1 MRQAS
6 SDHVNRQSIDSSFCV
21 NTRLYVFIYL
31 EQNFIM
37 RNVFFVFLLAFSK
50 LIFAQQN
57 HSHSFGRSI
66 IFPDIPGYKTLRC
79 DLHQHTVFSDGSVW
93 PDIRVMEALMDSLDA
108 ISLTEHLEYQPH
120 KQDIPHTDRN
130 RSYQIALKEAKDHG
144 LVVIHGSEI
153 TRKEPLGHCNA
164 IFITDANKLL
174 ANDSIAAFREAK
186 KQGAFIF
193 WNHPSWP
200 SQKKDRIAALTDVH
214 KMLIKEKLL
223 DGIEVAN
230 DQSYYDEALQIALDN
245 NLTILGTSD
254 IHKLI
259 DWDFNVAKGGHRPLT
274 LVFAKEK
281 NTESIREALFSR
293 RTVVYYK
300 NFLAGK
306 DEFLVPLIQQSL
318 IMKSASYMDKTDVL
332 SVVIENKT
340 NAEFILKNR
349 TGFTFQNS
357 SDIVTI
363 KPGDKSRIEIKTK
376 QRISNVK
383 LGFEVLS
390 AVNAP
395 NIHPLVTWESRV
407 E

>member
-1 MRQAS
+1 
-6 SDHVNRQSIDSSFCV
+6 
-21 NTRLYVFIYL
+21 
-31 EQNFIM
+31 M
-37 RNVFFVFLLAFSK
+37 RNIFLGFLFLFPK
-50 LIFAQQN
+50 LIFAQEN
-57 HSHSFGRSI
+57 HKHSFGRTI
-66 IFPDIPGYKTLRC
+66 VFPDIPGYKTLRC

-120 KQDIPHTDRN
+120 KQDIPHNDRN
-130 RSYQIALKEAKDHG
+130 RSYQIALKEAKDHN
-144 LVVIHGSEI
+144 LIVINGSEI
-153 TRKEPLGHCNA
+153 TRRAPLGHCNA

-174 ANDSIAAFREAK
+174 SNDSIANFREAK

-200 SQKKDRIAALTDVH
+200 SEKKDRLAALTDVH
-214 KMLIKEKLL
+214 KMLIKDKLL

-245 NLTILGTSD
+245 NLTMLGSSD

-259 DWDFNVAKGGHRPLT
+259 DWDFSVPDGGHRPLT

-281 NTESIREALFSR
+281 TEQGIKEALFAG

-300 NFLAGK
+300 NLLTGK
-306 DEFLVPLIQQSL
+306 DEFLIPLIRQSL
-318 IMKSASYMDKTDVL
+318 FIKSGVYKDNTDVL
-332 SVVIENKT
+332 TVVIENKT
-340 NAEFILKNR
+340 NAEFILQNR

-357 SDIVTI
+357 PDVISI
-363 KPGDKSRIEIKTK
+363 KPGDKNFIEIKTK
-376 QRISNVK
+376 QRLKK
-383 LGFEVLS
+383 LKLDFETIS

-395 NIHPLVTWESRV
+395 NVHPVVSWEIQA